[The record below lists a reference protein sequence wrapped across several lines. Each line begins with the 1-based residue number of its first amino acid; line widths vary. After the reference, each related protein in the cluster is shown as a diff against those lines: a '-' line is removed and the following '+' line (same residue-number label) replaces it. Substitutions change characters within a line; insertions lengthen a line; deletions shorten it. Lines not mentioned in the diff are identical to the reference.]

1 MIRINLL
8 AVEREAKKKTAT
20 FQAGQKVTLACGLI
34 LILTLGV
41 LGWRW
46 WAISRESAQIDA
58 EIAAAQSEAS
68 RLHGII
74 QQVQQ
79 FEQQR
84 AQLQQ
89 RVVLIEQLRKSQTGP
104 VHMLDQVSRA
114 LPPML
119 WLINL
124 KQDEKDGTLTIE
136 GRSTTQT
143 GVSDFVSNL
152 ESSGYFKRSIDIV
165 NTQAETGST
174 AAGQELFRFQLKA
187 VFQPPNEPAPL
198 PGRGAAPGRGTAPGA
213 PTPPGGR
220 K

>member
-8 AVEREAKKKTAT
+8 AVEREAKKKKAT

-34 LILTLGV
+34 LVLTIGV
-41 LGWRW
+41 VGWRY
-46 WAISRESAQIDA
+46 WALMRESNQLDAQISS
-58 EIAAAQSEAS
+58 AQTEAT

-79 FEQQR
+79 FQQQR

-104 VHMLDQVSRA
+104 VHMLDQVSRG
-114 LPPML
+114 LPPIV
-119 WLINL
+119 WLTSI
-124 KQDEKDGTLTIE
+124 KQDDKDDSITMDGK
-136 GRSTTQT
+136 STNQT

-152 ESSGYFKRSIDIV
+152 EASGYFKKSIEIV
-165 NTQAETGST
+165 SSQADTPT
-174 AAGQELFRFQLKA
+174 PQAPDLVKFTLRAF
-187 VFQPPNEPAPL
+187 FQPPGEPAP
-198 PGRGAAPGRGTAPGA
+198 APGPAKTA
-213 PTPPGGR
+213 GGR